1 MNDLPK
7 NEWMDQWQA
16 MSRQYWNAWQDLSRE
31 AGMPGARDPASV
43 PWHEGFEQWS
53 RMFGAN
59 PGGSQSETVERVL
72 ASAKSFTAFA
82 QSMIAAATGAG
93 GATPNWSEAMR
104 QGFNTP
110 GGGAAMFDN
119 PVARALR
126 EISGQGTKSF
136 EQMMANFAPYLG
148 QGGFGQAG
156 FGQGGFGQGAFDPA
170 REAKSWLGVPAFGFL
185 REHQE
190 HYQKMAVALIEYQ
203 EQNGRYNTLILKA
216 SKRGFELFESK
227 LAAREEP
234 GRQIDSLRAL
244 YDLWVDAA
252 EEAYAEVALSQEFR
266 EVYGALVNA
275 QMRMRSQFQ
284 QEVERIATDL
294 GMPTRSELD
303 SIGQRLQEVRR
314 EMRRGGNADSSVLA
328 GEVAALRREVAAL
341 KAALAKTAQPSA
353 AASKPMASAS
363 RPVQHKRPRA
373 SAAKKAAPKVAAL
386 KADIRESVR
395 TLDGDVKSPAP
406 KRPRRPKKVTVTHVQ
421 RAGAV
426 PRTKK
431 SVAKVAHV
439 ATRVGNPVQTFA
451 ARMAEFARSAQ
462 RAHPRKPERASR
474 RAKSNRR
481 MNQSGGR

>member
-31 AGMPGARDPASV
+31 AGISGARDPAGV
-43 PWHEGFEQWS
+43 PWHEGFEQWA
-53 RMFGAN
+53 RMFGN
-59 PGGSQSETVERVL
+59 QSGSQSETIERVL

-82 QSMIAAATGAG
+82 QSMIAAATGGG

-104 QGFNTP
+104 QGFAMP
-110 GGGAAMFDN
+110 GGAAGMFDN
-119 PVARALR
+119 PVAHALR

-148 QGGFGQAG
+148 QA
-156 FGQGGFGQGAFDPA
+156 GFGQGAFDPA

-190 HYQKMAVALIEYQ
+190 HYQKMALGLIEYQ

-216 SKRGFELFESK
+216 SKRSFELFESK

-252 EEAYAEVALSQEFR
+252 EEAYAEVALSAEFR

-303 SIGQRLQEVRR
+303 SIGQRLQELRR
-314 EMRRGGNADSSVLA
+314 ELRRGGGNVDTSGLA
-328 GEVAALRREVAAL
+328 AEVKVLRREVETL
-341 KAALAKTAQPSA
+341 KSALAKTAQPSA
-353 AASKPMASAS
+353 AAAKPMASAS
-363 RPVQHKRPRA
+363 RPSQHKRPRA
-373 SAAKKAAPKVAAL
+373 ASAKKSAPKVAAL
-386 KADIRESVR
+386 KADVRESVR
-395 TLDGDVKSPAP
+395 TLDSEARSPAAT
-406 KRPRRPKKVTVTHVQ
+406 RQRRPKKAAATHVQ
-421 RAGAV
+421 RPAA
-426 PRTKK
+426 PSRTKK
-431 SVAKVAHV
+431 SVAKVVHMPS
-439 ATRVGNPVQTFA
+439 RVGNPVQSFA
-451 ARMAEFARSAQ
+451 ARMAEFART
-462 RAHPRKPERASR
+462 AHAHARKPARAGAHAKPSR
-474 RAKSNRR
+474 HANK
-481 MNQSGGR
+481 QGGR

>member
-7 NEWMDQWQA
+7 NEWIDQWQA
-16 MSRQYWNAWQDLSRE
+16 MSRQYWSAWQDLSRE
-31 AGMPGARDPASV
+31 AGMSGARDPASV
-43 PWHEGFEQWS
+43 PWHEGFEQWA

-59 PGGSQSETVERVL
+59 PAGSQSETIERVL

-93 GATPNWSEAMR
+93 AGAMPNWSDAMR
-104 QGFNTP
+104 QGFNMP
-110 GGGAAMFDN
+110 GGASALFDN
-119 PVARALR
+119 PVAHALR

-148 QGGFGQAG
+148 QAG
-156 FGQGGFGQGAFDPA
+156 FGQTGFGQGAFDPT

-284 QEVERIATDL
+284 QEIERIATDL

-303 SIGQRLQEVRR
+303 SIGQRLQELRR
-314 EMRRGGNADSSVLA
+314 EFRRSGNADSSALA
-328 GEVAALRREVAAL
+328 GEVATLRREVAAL

-373 SAAKKAAPKVAAL
+373 LAAKKSAPKVAAL

-395 TLDGDVKSPAP
+395 TLDGDAKASAP
-406 KRPRRPKKVTVTHVQ
+406 KRPRRPKKAAATHVQ
-421 RAGAV
+421 RGAAP
-426 PRTKK
+426 PRMKK

-439 ATRVGNPVQTFA
+439 ATRVGNPVQNFA

-462 RAHPRKPERASR
+462 RAHPRKPARANR

-481 MNQSGGR
+481 MNKSGGR

>member
-16 MSRQYWNAWQDLSRE
+16 MSRQYWSAWQDLSRE

-59 PGGSQSETVERVL
+59 PTGSQSETVERVL

-93 GATPNWSEAMR
+93 GATPNWSDAMR

-110 GGGAAMFDN
+110 GGGAAAMFDN
-119 PVARALR
+119 PVAHALR

-148 QGGFGQAG
+148 QA
-156 FGQGGFGQGAFDPA
+156 GFGQGAFDPA

-284 QEVERIATDL
+284 QEIERIATDL

-314 EMRRGGNADSSVLA
+314 EMRRGGNADSSALA
-328 GEVAALRREVAAL
+328 GEVAALRREVGAL

-373 SAAKKAAPKVAAL
+373 TTAKKSAPKVAAL

-395 TLDGDVKSPAP
+395 TLDGDAKSTAP
-406 KRPRRPKKVTVTHVQ
+406 KRPRRAKKAPTTHVQ
-421 RAGAV
+421 RAGAS

-439 ATRVGNPVQTFA
+439 AIRVGNPVQSFA

-462 RAHPRKPERASR
+462 RAHPRKPARANR

-481 MNQSGGR
+481 MNKPGGR